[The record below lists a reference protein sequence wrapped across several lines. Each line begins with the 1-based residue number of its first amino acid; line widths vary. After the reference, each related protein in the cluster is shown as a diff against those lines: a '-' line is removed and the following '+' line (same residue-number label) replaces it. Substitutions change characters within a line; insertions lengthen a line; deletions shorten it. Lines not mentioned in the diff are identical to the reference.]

1 MKNKV
6 NLSCFEYKIYLKKI
20 RIEITINFLIKHI
33 NLILVFQNYNKYFN
47 YKLLF

>member
-6 NLSCFEYKIYLKKI
+6 NLSCLEYKIYLKKI
-20 RIEITINFLIKHI
+20 RIESTINFLIKHI
-33 NLILVFQNYNKYFN
+33 NLILQYQKYNQYFN